1 MKKVFL
7 FSTIIFSFILSS
19 FPLVTK
25 AQDIQIHNLQSDL
38 DQIGISYY
46 HERLAGTT
54 MTGLYKYSSEPKS
67 VDTSYYNFD
76 IDRSSVKT
84 TSNRTS
90 ISPVFIGQSEFANGT
105 DKSQRFTTQTYS
117 EEISQ
122 TFDTSNVS
130 GFNLG
135 GNRFISILLQMIDGK
150 KFDIIQNTASKT
162 VSSETKNQRLTAS
175 PQTIKVPAHKTYV
188 VETYLTR
195 DQYDF
200 TTTYTAKGNLGRTNI
215 KTTAMWI
222 AYDGTPHLKKG
233 SISDDTINYWN
244 ALSNNGKSGI
254 KNLKINNV
262 NNSFSFDG
270 KVYTKAVYGST
281 YTIKTYEKNEKNQRI
296 LVDKFTLPI
305 E

>member
-1 MKKVFL
+1 MKKAFL

-19 FPLVTK
+19 FPSITK
-25 AQDIQIHNLQSDL
+25 AQEIQIHNLQSDL
-38 DQIGISYY
+38 NQIGISYY
-46 HERLAGTT
+46 HERVAGTK
-54 MTGLYKYSSEPKS
+54 TGIYEYSKDPKS

-76 IDRSSVKT
+76 IDRSSVNT

-90 ISPVFIGQSEFANGT
+90 LSPVFVGQSEFINDT
-105 DKSQRFTTQTYS
+105 KKSQKFTTQKYS
-117 EEISQ
+117 EEITQ

-135 GNRFISILLQMIDGK
+135 GNRFIAIVLQMIDGQ

-162 VSSETKNQRLTAS
+162 VSSETKKQTLTAS
-175 PQTIKVPAHKTYV
+175 PQTVAVPAHTTYV

-195 DQYDF
+195 DKYDF
-200 TTTYTAKGNLGRTNI
+200 TTTYTAKGNLGRTDI
-215 KTTAMWI
+215 KTTALWI
-222 AYDGTPHLKKG
+222 AHDGTPHLKKG

-244 ALSNNGKSGI
+244 ALSNNGKSEI
-254 KNLKINNV
+254 KNIKINKA
-262 NNSFSFDG
+262 NNSFLFDG

-281 YTIKTYEKNEKNQRI
+281 YTIKIYEKNEGNQRI
-296 LVDKFTLPI
+296 LVDKLTLPI

>member
-46 HERLAGTT
+46 HERVAGTT
-54 MTGLYKYSSEPKS
+54 MTGLYEYSREPKS
-67 VDTSYYNFD
+67 VDTSYKNFD
-76 IDRSSVKT
+76 IDSSSVKT

-90 ISPVFIGQSEFANGT
+90 ISPVFIGRSEIYNGT
-105 DKSQRFTTQTYS
+105 KESQNLTTQAYS

-135 GNRFISILLQMIDGK
+135 GNRFIAIVLQMIDGK

-162 VSSETKNQRLTAS
+162 VSSETKKQTLTAS
-175 PQTIKVPAHKTYV
+175 PQTVIVPAHTTYV

-200 TTTYTAKGNLGRTNI
+200 TTTYTAKGNLGRTDI
-215 KTTAMWI
+215 KTTALWI

-233 SISDDTINYWN
+233 NLSNDTIYYWN
-244 ALSNNGKSGI
+244 ALSNNGKSEI

-270 KVYTKAVYGST
+270 KVSTKAVYGST
-281 YTIKTYEKNEKNQRI
+281 YTIKIYEKNKKNQRI
-296 LVDKFTLPI
+296 LVDKFTLPL